1 MIDTGVAVWTTR
13 FSRNP
18 APASAGRPHRSRRP
32 PGGPPRRGPAGP
44 LASSPGM
51 PSFTATWIAC
61 AVQAP
66 VSRYIT
72 LSPPGSEDDS
82 AVAGLPG
89 RVDRA
94 DQRQRQDPRSLLGQ
108 AVSRGS
114 PELGTTQPCALPAQ
128 TGLSHE
134 SRGVKYPGL
143 GKLSNSREGAAMI
156 TATAADSCEL
166 TEDEYRN

>member
-1 MIDTGVAVWTTR
+1 
-13 FSRNP
+13 
-18 APASAGRPHRSRRP
+18 
-32 PGGPPRRGPAGP
+32 
-44 LASSPGM
+44 M

-94 DQRQRQDPRSLLGQ
+94 DQRQRRDPRSLLGQ

-114 PELGTTQPCALPAQ
+114 PTRNRYALSLTSEN
-128 TGLSHE
+128 TG
-134 SRGVKYPGL
+134 RQRVW
-143 GKLSNSREGAAMI
+143 AMRI
-156 TATAADSCEL
+156 SWTDYL
-166 TEDEYRN
+166 RLL